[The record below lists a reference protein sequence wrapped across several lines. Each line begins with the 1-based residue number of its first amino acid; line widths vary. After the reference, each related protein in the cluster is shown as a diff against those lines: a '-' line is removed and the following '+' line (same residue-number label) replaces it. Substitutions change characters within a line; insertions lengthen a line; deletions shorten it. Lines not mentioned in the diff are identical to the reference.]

1 MKAKVLVSVLL
12 ASLSLTACDEST
24 EEIGIS
30 LVEHSDLL
38 DVSTDSFTVAS
49 KSILVDSVLGKSN
62 IGYLGRIKD
71 PETGVFVSS
80 SFMTQVATI
89 ENYSF
94 PSQDLVQ
101 NKINGEAQADS
112 CILNLFFSEFYGD
125 SLAPLKVKMQEL
137 TKVVP
142 ETAKYYTNFDIK
154 EHGYLR
160 NDGIDKEKVFTLA
173 DLTNSDSLRA
183 STNYEK
189 HIQFL
194 LNDPYTDQSGKTYS
208 NFGTYIL
215 QTYYKHPEYFK
226 NSQMFR
232 THVVPGFNFT
242 VQSGL
247 GAMMYIANVQLNV
260 YLTSKENNK
269 SDSKP
274 QRYLAS
280 FPGTGEILQIS
291 KITNDKSRLQQL
303 VDDNSCTYL
312 KTPAGIFTELT
323 LPIDDI
329 LKGHERD
336 SINSAKIVL
345 QRINDNSINDYNL
358 PATTQLLMLPKDS
371 LTSFFEKGYVG
382 DNIHS
387 YVISRDY
394 SVDGNNKF
402 SGYKNTF
409 TFSNISKLIKVLAS
423 AKKRN
428 SNLSADWNKVVIIP
442 VTTTTAKI
450 NETTYTTSVRHNMAL
465 TSTRLVG
472 GANNTRTP
480 LKISIIYSR
489 FK

>member
-1 MKAKVLVSVLL
+1 MKAKILVSVLL
-12 ASLSLTACDEST
+12 ASLSLAACDEST

-38 DVSTDSFTVAS
+38 DVSTDSFIVAS
-49 KSILVDSVLGKSN
+49 KSILVDSVFGKSN

-71 PETGVFVSS
+71 PETGAFVSS

-94 PSQDLVQ
+94 PKEEFVQ
-101 NKINGEAQADS
+101 NKVDGEAQADS
-112 CILNLFFSEFYGD
+112 CVLNLFFSEFYGD
-125 SLAPLKVKMQEL
+125 SLAPLKIKMQEL
-137 TKVVP
+137 VKVLP
-142 ETAKYYTNFDIK
+142 ETTYYYTNFDIK

-160 NDGIDKEKVFTLA
+160 KDGIDKDKVCTLA
-173 DLTNSDSLRA
+173 DLTAPDSLRA

-189 HIQFL
+189 HIKFA

-215 QTYYKHPEYFK
+215 QTYYKHPEYFQ
-226 NSQMFR
+226 NSQLFR

-242 VQSGL
+242 IQSGL

-260 YLTSKENNK
+260 YLTYKVNDKSKA
-269 SDSKP
+269 
-274 QRYLAS
+274 QVHMAS

-291 KITNDKSRLQQL
+291 KINNDKLRLQQL

-323 LPIDDI
+323 LPVDDI

-345 QRINDNSINDYNL
+345 QRINDNGLNDYNL
-358 PATTQLLMLPKDS
+358 PVTTQLLMLPKDS
-371 LTSFFEKGYVG
+371 LISFFEKGSVG
-382 DNIHS
+382 DNIYS
-387 YVISRDY
+387 YAISRDY
-394 SVDGNNKF
+394 SVDANNKF
-402 SGYKNTF
+402 SSYKNTF
-409 TFSNISKLIKVLAS
+409 TFSNISQLIKNLA
-423 AKKRN
+423 AKKAN
-428 SNLSADWNKVVIIP
+428 GNLSPNWNKVVIVPI
-442 VTTTTAKI
+442 TTTTATI
-450 NETTYTTSVRHNMAL
+450 NRVTYTTSVRHNMAL

-472 GANNTRTP
+472 GANNSRAP
-480 LKISIIYSR
+480 LKISVIYSK